1 MRNFFGKIF
10 NGIFNRFTITA
21 LFILLQLFYLCTMIF
36 ELVNYADWVG
46 FIFKGV
52 TVISAI
58 YIVWRDYNPA
68 YKIGWIILIA
78 VFPILGGALYIMFG
92 NKRPGKGIKKKID
105 PIENSHRFYL
115 RQKDDIEKICKD
127 VRRAATIDYISKEG
141 IYPAWSETSSKYF
154 ELGEKFFN
162 SMIDDM
168 KKAQHFIFLEYFIIK
183 KGRLW
188 NEIYEILKSKAKEGV
203 EIRIIYD
210 DIGSI
215 NHLPM
220 NFVKK
225 LKKDGIEVVV
235 FNPMKPFL
243 SLVYNNRDHRKIC
256 IIDGYIGYNGGANI
270 GDEYVNLTSKLGHWK
285 DSGIRLEGNAVW
297 NLTVMFLNMWNSF
310 RKTED
315 NYEPYGVHVHH
326 KEPFQSDGVVQP
338 FSDTPLDE
346 ENLSENV
353 YLEILNSAKN
363 YVYIYTPYLIIDN
376 EMETALKLAAKRGV
390 DVRIVT
396 PGIPDKKVVSFL
408 SRSYYGNLIHA
419 GVKIYEYAPGFIHAK
434 SFVSDDK
441 VAVVGTINI
450 DYRSL
455 YLHFECGTFLA
466 ESSTIKDIREDYE
479 KTFKISREITE
490 SVLEGKWFDTAIAA
504 ILRVFSPIV

>member
-10 NGIFNRFTITA
+10 NGVFNRFTITSM
-21 LFILLQLFYLCTMIF
+21 FILVQLFYLCTMIF
-36 ELVNYADWVG
+36 ELVNYADWVS
-46 FIFKGV
+46 FIFKGI

-58 YIVWRDYNPA
+58 YIIWRDDNPA
-68 YKIGWIILIA
+68 YKIGWIVFIA

-92 NKRPGKGIKKKID
+92 NKQPSRKIKKKID

-115 RQKDDIEKICKD
+115 KQKEEIQNICKD
-127 VRRAATIDYISKEG
+127 KRTAATIDYISKEG
-141 IYPAWSETSSKYF
+141 AYPAWTGTSNKYF
-154 ELGEKFFN
+154 EVGEKFFEA
-162 SMIDDM
+162 MLEDM
-168 KKAQHFIFLEYFIIK
+168 RNAKHFIFIEYFIIK
-183 KGRLW
+183 KGKLW
-188 NEIYEILKSKAKEGV
+188 NEIYEILKEKVTEGV
-203 EIRIIYD
+203 EVRIIYD

-220 NFVKK
+220 NFIKI
-225 LKKDGIEVVV
+225 LEGNGIKVVA
-235 FNPMKPFL
+235 FNPMRPFL

-256 IIDGYIGYNGGANI
+256 VIDGYIGYNGGINI
-270 GDEYVNLTSKLGHWK
+270 GDEYVNLKSKFGHWK
-285 DSGIRLEGNAVW
+285 DSGLRLEGEAVW

-315 NYEPYGVHVHH
+315 NYEPYGVHAHH
-326 KEPFQSDGVVQP
+326 RESFRGDGVVQP

-353 YLEILNSAKN
+353 YLEILNSAKE

-390 DVRIVT
+390 DVRLVT
-396 PGIPDKKVVSFL
+396 PGIPDKKAVFFL
-408 SRSYYGNLIHA
+408 TRSYYGNLIHA
-419 GVKIYEYAPGFIHAK
+419 GVKIYEYTPGFIHAK
-434 SFVSDDK
+434 SFVSDDR
-441 VAVVGTINI
+441 VAVVGTINM

-455 YLHFECGTFLA
+455 YLHFECGTLLA
-466 ESSTIKDIREDYE
+466 ECSTIIDIKKDCEYTFE
-479 KTFKISREITE
+479 KSHEITE

-504 ILRVFSPIV
+504 VLRVFSPIV